1 MLMKSIFSWESD
13 LNFTDIL
20 QVVVAIVNIWF
31 VVLVYKLTRKDINPK
46 LYVTPL
52 QYDVG
57 SEFSKLVNEEILEIN
72 FKEEG
77 FPMIRMEK
85 FKLWE
90 LSLANSSDLPATK
103 IVLNYEVVIK
113 KAKIKYGEIDEI
125 DVESYEF
132 VPFDRFERTYTLDY
146 LAPHDEIKIPV
157 LYLTGEFSE
166 AEVYVNSLY
175 SDERRYF
182 KQKILV
188 DTFKHPELD
197 RMQGSHQ
204 MRQMLG
210 VYYKKDAE

>member
-1 MLMKSIFSWESD
+1 MLINSIFTWDSD
-13 LNFTDIL
+13 LNFTDVL
-20 QVVVAIVNIWF
+20 QVVVAIVNVWF

-46 LYVTPL
+46 LYVTPR
-52 QYDVG
+52 QNDVG
-57 SEFSKLVNEEILEIN
+57 YEYSKLVNEEILEVN

-77 FPMIRMEK
+77 FPMIRMEE

-90 LSLANSSDLPATK
+90 ISLANSSDLPATK
-103 IVLNYEVVIK
+103 IVMNYEVLIK
-113 KAKIKYGEIDEI
+113 KAKIKYGENDEI

-132 VPFDRFERTYTLDY
+132 VPFEKFERTFTLDY
-146 LAPHDEIKIPV
+146 LAPHDEINIPV

-175 SDERRYF
+175 SDERKYF

-188 DTFKHPELD
+188 DTFKHPEWEGILD
-197 RMQGSHQ
+197 SHQ

-210 VYYKKDAE
+210 VYYKIDAE